1 VTADGGIVSAV
12 PEMPA
17 FQKPPAALVE
27 RFETVVG
34 RVAGPEVTRRPMFG
48 HPCAWVGGHMATG
61 LFADKWWVRLSPE
74 RLAEVLGSGEATTF
88 SVMPGRAMQGYAVMS
103 AARVADDA
111 AVEAWVREALEY
123 TATLPPKEPK
133 AKAAR
138 KR

>member
-1 VTADGGIVSAV
+1 
-12 PEMPA
+12 MPR
-17 FQKPPAALVE
+17 FQKPPAAVVD
-27 RFETVVG
+27 RFEAVVG

-48 HPCAWVGGHMATG
+48 HPCAWVGGNMATG
-61 LFADKWWVRLSPE
+61 LFADTWWVRLSPD

-103 AARVADDA
+103 PARVADDA
-111 AVEAWVREALEY
+111 AVETWVREALEY

-133 AKAAR
+133 ARAAR